1 MQFFMLAWCTGPDV
15 LQRRSKNHRSGQY
28 DWYAWTLDQHSIHV
42 AMLHHRCRCLG
53 RFGRGEWDSLGGTRV
68 REGRSM
74 PNYPSQHGWIAPQMY
89 RVHRS
94 YSLRWPCFLVA
105 FWFYTVNSQIAEQPW
120 SCVPYFQLGQQDGY
134 PVQHWEELTP
144 EVLPGWHQS
153 WRIRSLNNTVMIRV
167 FGAALPYATMK
178 WQRQCSILAMQWW
191 DI

>member
-120 SCVPYFQLGQQDGY
+120 SCVPIFSAWTTGWLPCAALGRADSWS
-134 PVQHWEELTP
+134 PARLAPELTDS
-144 EVLPGWHQS
+144 E
-153 WRIRSLNNTVMIRV
+153 
-167 FGAALPYATMK
+167 FE
-178 WQRQCSILAMQWW
+178 
-191 DI
+191 